1 MRAFPLLLIAAIA
14 LAGCAG
20 QIYGT
25 VVPIENDHYRAISI
39 DDDKRRAYKIASNDA
54 KVTCK
59 RDGREGY
66 TVVSQDVQQ
75 SEAPEVEKTGN
86 RWADSLLSVAE
97 AGYAHEYRETE
108 VTTVF
113 RCR

>member
-1 MRAFPLLLIAAIA
+1 MRTSPLLLIAVIA

-25 VVPIENDHYRAISI
+25 VVPIENDHYKAVSI
-39 DDDKRRAYKIASNDA
+39 DDDKRNAYKMASNDA

-59 RDGREGY
+59 REGRDGY
-66 TVVSQDVQQ
+66 TVVSQDVQEP
-75 SEAPEVEKTGN
+75 EAPQVKKTGN

-97 AGYAHEYRETE
+97 AGYAHQYGETE
-108 VTTVF
+108 VTTIF
-113 RCR
+113 HCR